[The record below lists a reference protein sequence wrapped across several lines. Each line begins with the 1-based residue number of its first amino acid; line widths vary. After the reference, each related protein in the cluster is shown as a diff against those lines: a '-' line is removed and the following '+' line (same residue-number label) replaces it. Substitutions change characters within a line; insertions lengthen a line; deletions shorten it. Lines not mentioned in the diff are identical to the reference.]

1 MDDLIRRIG
10 KSKGYD
16 DKLCNTLEK
25 IIPAAIMYYGEE
37 YRDLILKVLE
47 ETTIYICKSNENVYD
62 ILNKKETIEE
72 SEEKALDSQ
81 DIKISAG
88 ASSTIPRISYKDGK
102 FSIDKLERHIVLAFG
117 DIESEAQI
125 RTLTH
130 EFCHA
135 LKSYENSHYIKDD
148 IYYSRSGF
156 IEIFERLSLDE
167 NGKVV
172 KTLISEKNVGMEEGF
187 NALDD
192 SIITS
197 IITGKDK
204 KFISYRGPS
213 IIAEEADD
221 LLGYKKERI
230 KAQFIGD
237 IESYKKLYNGSSN
250 EDLFEELSTK
260 LNELVKEEYE
270 LQKNIFLYGSDK
282 EDDIKL
288 LEAIQAKRSD
298 LVHECR
304 NNIDKAIESKV
315 NVK

>member
-1 MDDLIRRIG
+1 
-10 KSKGYD
+10 
-16 DKLCNTLEK
+16 
-25 IIPAAIMYYGEE
+25 
-37 YRDLILKVLE
+37 
-47 ETTIYICKSNENVYD
+47 
-62 ILNKKETIEE
+62 
-72 SEEKALDSQ
+72 
-81 DIKISAG
+81 
-88 ASSTIPRISYKDGK
+88 
-102 FSIDKLERHIVLAFG
+102 
-117 DIESEAQI
+117 
-125 RTLTH
+125 
-130 EFCHA
+130 
-135 LKSYENSHYIKDD
+135 
-148 IYYSRSGF
+148 
-156 IEIFERLSLDE
+156 
-167 NGKVV
+167 
-172 KTLISEKNVGMEEGF
+172 MEEGF

-213 IIAEEADD
+213 IIADD

-282 EDDIKL
+282 KDDKEL
-288 LEAIQAKRSD
+288 LEAIQTKRSD